1 MVDIQF
7 DIKLTGDSPE
17 SGALLD
23 PLEIRQLLE
32 STQHHIAEHI
42 HKRLDGEVCD
52 VHGQEPRVIVTG
64 AYDLDSEQLDV
75 QYNIEACCNLMIM
88 KSAALLGR

>member
-1 MVDIQF
+1 MVDVQF
-7 DIKLTGDSPE
+7 DMKLTGDSPE

-32 STQHHIAEHI
+32 STQHHIAQHIQNRLGGQVCEEH
-42 HKRLDGEVCD
+42 GEA
-52 VHGQEPRVIVTG
+52 PRVIVTG
-64 AYDLDSEQLDV
+64 SYDLDGEQLDV

-88 KSAALLGR
+88 RAAALLGR

>member
-1 MVDIQF
+1 MTDVEF
-7 DIKLTGDSPE
+7 DIVLTGDAPE

-23 PLEIRQLLE
+23 PLEIKQLLA

-42 HKRLDGEVCD
+42 HKRLDGQTCD
-52 VHGQEPRVIVTG
+52 IHGQEARVIVTG
-64 AYDLDSEQLDV
+64 SYDLDSEQLDV

>member
-42 HKRLDGEVCD
+42 HRRLDGQTCD
-52 VHGQEPRVIVTG
+52 IHDQEPRVIVTG
-64 AYDLDSEQLDV
+64 TYDLDSEQLDV